1 MGADQVAFA
10 ETLTALDPD
19 NKARRARGEGQ
30 AGHHVAQASGV
41 RIVQR
46 PDRLRDGKGLPG
58 DAPTVRGKDF
68 DEGAISQGER
78 GRSWPER

>member
-30 AGHHVAQASGV
+30 AGHHVTQASGV
-41 RIVQR
+41 RIV
-46 PDRLRDGKGLPG
+46 
-58 DAPTVRGKDF
+58 
-68 DEGAISQGER
+68 
-78 GRSWPER
+78 